1 MLHAILSVTIVYITS
16 VQLKV
21 IESQLLRNQQMV
33 ILGSII
39 CKQLI
44 DRDFLKNVHA
54 QNLQYPAQTFVD
66 SMNLIETGDHQVNAD
81 CNPDLGANCV
91 LSGAEKG
98 FDTEVLFDPFEEE
111 FDLPPA
117 FINGCNGYGGQFEVV
132 CEEDQ
137 PLAALGIDIAD
148 TPERLGVIALSL
160 PCAQADDLVA
170 SQPGG
175 FIDGPGLLDAE
186 LGVAFCTYNKGCP
199 CLLNTIETCEIE
211 IASVDNVDAAGF
223 DDDLVEK
230 MNVVDGTI
238 GNTDEY
244 WDGAGQIDLGMQFNR
259 GLGFT
264 EVRPREHG
272 KAQVDCRGINGIDH
286 LFKIEPVGVMGIE
299 FTGFANEN
307 MSESFIDTPIAE
319 LVRISQIGSGNV
331 ATDTHRV
338 PLRTVA
344 QASFNIPQTLAEGDL
359 GESHREELVAGR
371 HPSAGSGHRVAL
383 DATRQLLWIQHIA
396 DLCKY
401 ETSSVHP
408 LLRMKLTKTC
418 QPVQMQD
425 TPFEPLAA

>member
-1 MLHAILSVTIVYITS
+1 
-16 VQLKV
+16 
-21 IESQLLRNQQMV
+21 MV
-33 ILGSII
+33 ILRSII

-44 DRDFLKNVHA
+44 DRDFLENVHA

-91 LSGAEKG
+91 LSSAEEG
-98 FDTEVLFDPFEEE
+98 FDAEVLFDPFEEE

-117 FINGCNGYGGQFEVV
+117 FINGCNCYRGQFEVV

-148 TPERLGVIALSL
+148 TPERLWVIALPL
-160 PCAQADDLVA
+160 PCAQADGLVA
-170 SQPGG
+170 SQSGG

-186 LGVAFCTYNKGCP
+186 LGVAFCADNKGCP
-199 CLLNTIETCEIE
+199 CLLNAIETCEIE
-211 IASVDNVDAAGF
+211 IAPVDNVDASGF

-244 WDGAGQIDLGMQFNR
+244 RDGAGQIDLGMQFDR
-259 GLGFT
+259 GLGFP

-286 LFKIEPVGVMGIE
+286 LFKIEPVGVIRIE
-299 FTGFANEN
+299 FASFADEN
-307 MSESFIDTPIAE
+307 LSESFIDTPIAE
-319 LVRISQIGSGNV
+319 LVRISQIGSGDV
-331 ATDTHRV
+331 APDTHRV
-338 PLRTVA
+338 PLRTIA
-344 QASFNIPQTLAEGDL
+344 QASFDIPQTLAEGDL

-371 HPSAGSGHRVAL
+371 HPFAGSGHRVAL
-383 DATRQLLWIQHIA
+383 DATRQLLWIKHIG
-396 DLCKY
+396 DLCKN

-408 LLRMKLTKTC
+408 LLRMNTSEPC
-418 QPVQMQD
+418 ESVQMQD
-425 TPFEPLAA
+425 TPFETLAA